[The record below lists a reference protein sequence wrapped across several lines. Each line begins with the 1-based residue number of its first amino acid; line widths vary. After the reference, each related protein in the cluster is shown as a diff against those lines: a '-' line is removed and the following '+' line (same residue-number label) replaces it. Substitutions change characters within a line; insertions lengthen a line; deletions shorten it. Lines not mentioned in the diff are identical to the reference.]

1 MDADQVQSLLNDDKP
16 TVTLWIS
23 GAKSEPI
30 RSVYLEKGQTGGIG
44 LGFKRP
50 SLQTAGHN
58 YKVTEIV
65 PGSSTDQ
72 SGIIRIGD
80 TLLSVNGKPIHELT
94 SPEVIELIKSQP
106 GSSFPGKTANPDD
119 VQ

>member
-1 MDADQVQSLLNDDKP
+1 MDTDQVQSLLNDDKP

-44 LGFKRP
+44 F
-50 SLQTAGHN
+50 SFQQTAGHN

-80 TLLSVNGKPIHELT
+80 TLLSVNGNPIHALT
-94 SPEVIELIKSQP
+94 TSDVIELVKSQP

>member
-1 MDADQVQSLLNDDKP
+1 MDADQVKSLLNDDKP

-44 LGFKRP
+44 LGFE
-50 SLQTAGHN
+50 QTAGHHW
-58 YKVTEIV
+58 KVTEIV

-80 TLLSVNGKPIHELT
+80 TLLSVNGKPIHALT
-94 SPEVIELIKSQP
+94 VSDVIELIKSQP

>member
-1 MDADQVQSLLNDDKP
+1 MPP
-16 TVTLWIS
+16 T
-23 GAKSEPI
+23 K
-30 RSVYLEKGQTGGIG
+30 RSDCRARVACCKARTRLPLDGGIG
-44 LGFKRP
+44 LGFE
-50 SLQTAGHN
+50 QTAGHHW
-58 YKVTEIV
+58 KVTEIV

-80 TLLSVNGKPIHELT
+80 TLLSVNGNPIHALT
-94 SPEVIELIKSQP
+94 VSDVIELIKSQP